1 MTALPVVIHRD
12 AHLLV
17 LLKPAGLP
25 TTSPTGKDCLVELAH
40 LIDPD
45 APRLHPTSRLD
56 AEVTGL
62 VTFARTEHATR
73 ALLQAR
79 ERGDYA
85 RRYVAIVSPSPVSP
99 SGSWSSAIAIDP
111 QNPRRRVA
119 KDTDASRGGR
129 SSNQRDAHSQ
139 YRTLAHTA
147 LPVQGGQSQGFA
159 LLCLSPLTGRTHQLR
174 VHASHAACPIFGDRH
189 YGGATRFTADNG
201 RVWSARRV
209 MLHCA
214 ALRIPSPT
222 DGAPLTL
229 VASVPDDMSTL
240 WIGLGGAA
248 HDFGD
253 ADSLLRC

>member
-1 MTALPVVIHRD
+1 MTGLPVVIHRD

-25 TTSPTGKDCLVELAH
+25 TTSPTGRDCLVELAH
-40 LIDPD
+40 KLDPA

-62 VTFARTEHATR
+62 VTFARTERATR
-73 ALLQAR
+73 ALLEAR

-85 RRYVAIVSPSPVSP
+85 RRYLALVSPPLVS
-99 SGSWSSAIAIDP
+99 SRGTWSSGIAIDP
-111 QNPRRRVA
+111 HDPRKRVA
-119 KDTDASRGGR
+119 KAPGSPRRHTGSEREAQSE
-129 SSNQRDAHSQ
+129 
-139 YRTLAHTA
+139 YRVLATQPTVA
-147 LPVQGGQSQGFA
+147 LV
-159 LLCLSPLTGRTHQLR
+159 CLSPLTGRTHQLR
-174 VHASHAACPIFGDRH
+174 VHAAHAGSPIFGDRH
-189 YGGATRFTADNG
+189 YGGATRLTLDNG

-229 VASVPDDMSTL
+229 HAPVPEDMAGL
-240 WIGLGGAA
+240 WQGLGGAID
-248 HDFGD
+248 DFGT